1 MARKKRYRRLIYC
14 LLALDLLV
22 MGYLGYRYLDRKIPQ
37 ELHLV
42 EGEEEKVERLFDSFW
57 IKSERPFLHRKVALI
72 RFSVVCL
79 G

>member
-42 EGEEEKVERLFDSFW
+42 EGEEEKVERLF
-57 IKSERPFLHRKVALI
+57 
-72 RFSVVCL
+72 